1 MANSLQ
7 TKQLYTL
14 DKPKQMVEVANIIK
28 NHIVKNKLFVNI
40 IGKTYVMVE
49 GWQFAGGMLGLFP
62 RIVKVENIAIGK
74 WLAQAEII
82 NPKDGKVMG
91 TGYAIC
97 SKEENKKQSFDEYAI
112 LSMAQTR
119 AIGKAFRNLI
129 GWVIKMAGY
138 ESTPAE
144 EMSGKTIPLTKNG
157 NGEGNKETKP
167 QIGKIEELKSM
178 LKGTSNGEK
187 LVDLK
192 KRLGIVLED
201 WNITEKHASGI
212 IMQLLNKETKK

>member
-1 MANSLQ
+1 MAINQPRLIV
-7 TKQLYTL
+7 
-14 DKPKQMVEVANIIK
+14 DFAN
-28 NHIVKNKLFVNI
+28 
-40 IGKTYVMVE
+40 
-49 GWQFAGGMLGLFP
+49 AGGIFTIDSHNLFT
-62 RIVKVENIAIGK
+62 IAPAFG
-74 WLAQAEII
+74 
-82 NPKDGKVMG
+82 
-91 TGYAIC
+91 
-97 SKEENKKQSFDEYAI
+97 DEYAI